1 MIARWLSAFSA
12 QLLWGAWVLLPS
24 KKPLGIQAFNKCW
37 IEVFRAWMTK
47 GRYFNRAVSCWEP
60 ITCPR
65 TSTYGLVVLAALGG
79 HEGGCAPGRTELPEP
94 RGPKPAVPE
103 DARGHEPLLMAPQY
117 PCLGTLLYEAVTT
130 KGRRGQW
137 MIWRRSVGRVR
148 GGERCLC
155 YVSEPPGGL
164 VFARFLV
171 IAWSPLVLQ
180 AFGEGPGPTGQGHP
194 APLSYQ
200 SWTAWAEGT
209 LTVPG
214 GSKMQLLRLFDG
226 WLAGL
231 AILHSVHLN
240 YAGVLTPKAS
250 HICFCN
256 CYLISIKQRQ
266 LRFALLCSNAAD
278 ILELWN

>member
-1 MIARWLSAFSA
+1 
-12 QLLWGAWVLLPS
+12 
-24 KKPLGIQAFNKCW
+24 
-37 IEVFRAWMTK
+37 
-47 GRYFNRAVSCWEP
+47 
-60 ITCPR
+60 
-65 TSTYGLVVLAALGG
+65 
-79 HEGGCAPGRTELPEP
+79 
-94 RGPKPAVPE
+94 
-103 DARGHEPLLMAPQY
+103 
-117 PCLGTLLYEAVTT
+117 
-130 KGRRGQW
+130 
-137 MIWRRSVGRVR
+137 MIWRRLVGRVR

-171 IAWSPLVLQ
+171 IAWSSLVLQ
-180 AFGEGPGPTGQGHP
+180 AFGEAPGPTGQGHP
-194 APLSYQ
+194 TPLSCL

-214 GSKMQLLRLFDG
+214 GNKMQLLRLFER

-240 YAGVLTPKAS
+240 YAGILTPKAS